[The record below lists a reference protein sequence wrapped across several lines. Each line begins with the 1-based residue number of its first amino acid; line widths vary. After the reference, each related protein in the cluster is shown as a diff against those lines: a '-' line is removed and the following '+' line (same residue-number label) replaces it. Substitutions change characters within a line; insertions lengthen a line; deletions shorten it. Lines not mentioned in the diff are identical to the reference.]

1 MNRRAQ
7 TIEHLERSSED
18 NSLRRALGARLDTAL
33 KRAGVSSASAAR
45 RLEVSEREV
54 QFWRQGITV
63 PPLNVFTRIAAFL
76 NLDVY
81 WLCTG
86 QTPVSAVAFE
96 GAAG

>member
-7 TIEHLERSSED
+7 TIEHLARSSMD
-18 NSLRRALGARLDTAL
+18 SSLRRALAARLDTAL
-33 KRAGVSSASAAR
+33 KRAGISSARAAKW
-45 RLEVSEREV
+45 LNVSESEV

-63 PPLNVFTRIAAFL
+63 PPLSVFTRMAAFL

-86 QTPVSAVAFE
+86 QTAGAPAVFDK
-96 GAAG
+96 AA

>member
-7 TIEHLERSSED
+7 TIEHLERSGED
-18 NSLRRALGARLDTAL
+18 SSLRRALAARLDTAF
-33 KRAGVSSASAAR
+33 KRAGISSARAAKW
-45 RLEVSEREV
+45 LNVSESEV

-63 PPLNVFTRIAAFL
+63 SPLNVFTRIAAFL

-86 QTPVSAVAFE
+86 HTPGAAAAFE
-96 GAAG
+96 GAA